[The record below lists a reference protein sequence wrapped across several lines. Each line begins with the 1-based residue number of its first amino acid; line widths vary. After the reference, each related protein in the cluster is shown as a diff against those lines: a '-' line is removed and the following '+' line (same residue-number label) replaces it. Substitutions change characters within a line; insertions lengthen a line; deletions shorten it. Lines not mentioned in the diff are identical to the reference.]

1 MRHDD
6 SAINSILQADPLL
19 NELQNDWFVSLM
31 EFFHAWEDNPSAE
44 SLNGPGRNVL
54 NRASEYNMA
63 LGQTSSMLEHAF
75 DYMRHGQTCWRE
87 CCVTE
92 YLNLEKAKLVFDP
105 LGVLGTDVLTPTQN
119 RANSAV

>member
-31 EFFHAWEDNPSAE
+31 EFFHAWEHNPSAE
-44 SLNGPGRNVL
+44 SLNGPARNVM
-54 NRASEYNMA
+54 NRQSEYNMA
-63 LGQTSSMLEHAF
+63 AAQTSSMLEQAF

-92 YLNLEKAKLVFDP
+92 YLNLEKATLVFDP
-105 LGVLGTDVLTPTQN
+105 LGVMGTDI
-119 RANSAV
+119 SF